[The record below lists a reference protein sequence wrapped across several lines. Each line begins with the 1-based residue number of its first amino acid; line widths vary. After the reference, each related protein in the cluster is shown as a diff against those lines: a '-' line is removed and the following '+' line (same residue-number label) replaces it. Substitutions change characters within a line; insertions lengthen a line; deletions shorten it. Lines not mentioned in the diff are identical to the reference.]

1 MGCQK
6 LPGDAPE
13 THIRPIE
20 PTPIRWQ
27 RILAYDLKLNLAIA
41 KNVHQRRSY
50 FSPSF
55 ESTTWMGQE
64 TERFKLRQS
73 APSDPLYSGQHARL
87 VLGTSDRR
95 LWRRSC
101 DLG

>member
-6 LPGDAPE
+6 LPGDAPD

-20 PTPIRWQ
+20 PTPMPWE

-50 FSPSF
+50 CSPSF
-55 ESTTWMGQE
+55 ESTTWMRQE
-64 TERFKLRQS
+64 IERSKLRQF
-73 APSDPLYSGQHARL
+73 APSDQLVFRPAR
-87 VLGTSDRR
+87 TT
-95 LWRRSC
+95 RSW
-101 DLG
+101 DFRSKARAA

>member
-1 MGCQK
+1 MPKAAWQR
-6 LPGDAPE
+6 PE
-13 THIRPIE
+13 AHIRPIE

-41 KNVHQRRSY
+41 KNVHQPRLY

-55 ESTTWMGQE
+55 EFTTWMGQG

-73 APSDPLYSGQHARL
+73 APSD
-87 VLGTSDRR
+87 
-95 LWRRSC
+95 
-101 DLG
+101 